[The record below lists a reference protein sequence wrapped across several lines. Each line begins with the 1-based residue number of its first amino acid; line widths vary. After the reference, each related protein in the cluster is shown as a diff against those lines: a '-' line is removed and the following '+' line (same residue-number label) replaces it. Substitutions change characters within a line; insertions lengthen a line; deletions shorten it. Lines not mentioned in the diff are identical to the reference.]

1 MTFPLEKNLQLFLV
15 LLTLPICAFAQ
26 TNGNVSLGAS
36 LFAVD
41 NSSCWLSASGDFAFG
56 FRQLKNQDDLFLL
69 CVWYAKIPDQTI
81 VWYANGD
88 RPAPRSSKL
97 NLTSDPGLLL
107 TNPQGQELW
116 KSETIVGVV
125 DHGVITDEGSFVL
138 VDSNSSKLWET
149 FEHPTD
155 TLLPTQIMN
164 RGGLLSSRQS
174 ETNFSKGRFQLRLQ
188 GDGDVVLNTINLP
201 TNFANEP
208 YYQSG
213 TTGESNSSREGIQLV
228 FNESGLLFVLRKDNE
243 RFNLTTGG
251 LVSARDYYFRA
262 TLNFDG
268 IFTQYYHRKALTGN
282 VSWISL
288 WSIPDNICDSMMV
301 FRGVGVCG
309 YNSICTLGAD
319 QRPTCEC
326 PKGYSLLDPNDVYGS
341 CKPDF
346 RQGCFEDEL
355 NSTKDGYDVVELTNT
370 VWPTSDYV
378 KLAPFTADMCKES
391 CLLDC
396 LCAVAI
402 LRDGDCWKKKLPLSN
417 GRVDPKR
424 NTIAFIKIPKGNKT
438 FGSEQPSHDQDQ
450 GPIPDVK
457 KENQVALIR
466 VVSALLG
473 TSIFINFILIG
484 ASVVGFLLIYKK
496 KRQTFTLVQS
506 VSSMNLRSFT
516 YEELEKATDGFKEE
530 LGRGAF
536 GTVFKGVLSFH
547 EGNLQVA
554 VKKLNNMVREREQEF
569 KAEVGA
575 IGRTDHKNLVRLMGF
590 CNDTRNR
597 ILVYQF
603 MSNGSLADFIF
614 GAPRPKW
621 NQRKQIALG
630 TASGLF
636 YLHEECNNQI
646 IHCDIKPQNILL
658 DDSYTARISD
668 FGLAKILM
676 TNQTRTTTGIRGTR
690 GYVAPE
696 WFRNRPV
703 SVKVDVYSYGILLLE
718 IIFCRK
724 SFEAEVEDE
733 SQMVLADW
741 AYDCF
746 KDGKLR
752 ELLEDDD
759 DAMEEMKMVE
769 NFVMVAIWCIQE
781 DPTLRPTMKKV
792 VQMLEGTI
800 QVSIPPSSSS
810 FSSTSS

>member
-41 NSSCWLSASGDFAFG
+41 NSSSWLSAFGDFTFG
-56 FRQLKNQDDLFLL
+56 FRQLKYQDDLFFL

-97 NLTSDPGLLL
+97 NLTSDHGLLL
-107 TNPQGQELW
+107 TNPRGQELW

-125 DHGVITDEGSFVL
+125 DHGVIRDEGSFVL
-138 VDSNSSKLWET
+138 VDCNSSKLWET

-155 TLLPTQIMN
+155 KLLHTKIMN
-164 RGGLLSSRQS
+164 RGGLLSLRQS

-228 FNESGLLFVLRKDNE
+228 FNESG
-243 RFNLTTGG
+243 
-251 LVSARDYYFRA
+251 
-262 TLNFDG
+262 FDG
-268 IFTQYYHRKALTGN
+268 IFTQYFHRKALTGN

-288 WSIPDNICDSMMV
+288 WSIPDNICNFMMV
-301 FRGVGVCG
+301 FRSVGVCS

-326 PKGYSLLDPNDVYGS
+326 LKGYSLLDPNDVYGS

-346 RQGCFEDEL
+346 IQGYFEDEL
-355 NSTKDGYDVVELTNT
+355 NSTKDRYDVVELTNT

-378 KLAPFTADMCKES
+378 KFTPFTADMCKKS

-396 LCAVAI
+396 LCSVAI
-402 LRDGDCWKKKLPLSN
+402 LRDGDCWTKKLPLSN

-424 NTIAFIKIPKGNKT
+424 NAITFIKIPKGNKN

-466 VVSALLG
+466 VVSTLLG

-496 KRQTFTLVQS
+496 KRQTFT
-506 VSSMNLRSFT
+506 
-516 YEELEKATDGFKEE
+516 
-530 LGRGAF
+530 
-536 GTVFKGVLSFH
+536 
-547 EGNLQVA
+547 
-554 VKKLNNMVREREQEF
+554 
-569 KAEVGA
+569 
-575 IGRTDHKNLVRLMGF
+575 
-590 CNDTRNR
+590 
-597 ILVYQF
+597 
-603 MSNGSLADFIF
+603 
-614 GAPRPKW
+614 
-621 NQRKQIALG
+621 
-630 TASGLF
+630 
-636 YLHEECNNQI
+636 
-646 IHCDIKPQNILL
+646 
-658 DDSYTARISD
+658 
-668 FGLAKILM
+668 
-676 TNQTRTTTGIRGTR
+676 
-690 GYVAPE
+690 
-696 WFRNRPV
+696 
-703 SVKVDVYSYGILLLE
+703 
-718 IIFCRK
+718 
-724 SFEAEVEDE
+724 
-733 SQMVLADW
+733 
-741 AYDCF
+741 
-746 KDGKLR
+746 
-752 ELLEDDD
+752 
-759 DAMEEMKMVE
+759 
-769 NFVMVAIWCIQE
+769 FV
-781 DPTLRPTMKKV
+781 
-792 VQMLEGTI
+792 
-800 QVSIPPSSSS
+800 
-810 FSSTSS
+810 